1 MREMY
6 WLNSPS
12 FVSLYTVLLVVIVA
26 VTVVRAGL
34 LSWRLFGGVPR
45 QRISIDRVLAG
56 AVSADDLARAG
67 LAKLVRHEA
76 LSQERLAQL
85 RAGPRVEL
93 DAALRTL
100 RAADARF
107 DYLWRRLAIGVSSTW
122 SLVRLALIAAAF
134 ITAYGF
140 FPTWEY
146 FTYGDRVGGGT
157 IAGVPEYIVKGL
169 YHAGEWTLA
178 RLALGLA
185 VAGGL
190 CVVAMVFDGLLQRRL
205 ASWKY
210 LYATARDALSGG
222 QPLE

>member
-12 FVSLYTVLLVVIVA
+12 FVVLYTLLLVVIVA
-26 VTVVRAGL
+26 VTVVRAGW

-45 QRISIDRVLAG
+45 RRIPLDRALDG
-56 AVSADDLARAG
+56 SVSADDLARAA
-67 LAKLVRHEA
+67 LANLVSHETPP
-76 LSQERLAQL
+76 QERLAQL
-85 RAGPRVEL
+85 RALPRVEL
-93 DAALRTL
+93 DAAVRTL

-107 DYLWRRLAIGVSSTW
+107 DYLWRRMGISVSSTW
-122 SLVRLALIAAAF
+122 SLMRLALIAAAF

-140 FPTWEY
+140 FPTWQY
-146 FTYGDRVGGGT
+146 FLFGNRGSDT
-157 IAGVPEYIVKGL
+157 AGLTAL
-169 YHAGEWTLA
+169 YRAGEDILA
-178 RLALGLA
+178 RLTAGLG

-190 CVVAMVFDGLLQRRL
+190 CVVAMVFDGLLQHRL

-222 QPLE
+222 PPLE